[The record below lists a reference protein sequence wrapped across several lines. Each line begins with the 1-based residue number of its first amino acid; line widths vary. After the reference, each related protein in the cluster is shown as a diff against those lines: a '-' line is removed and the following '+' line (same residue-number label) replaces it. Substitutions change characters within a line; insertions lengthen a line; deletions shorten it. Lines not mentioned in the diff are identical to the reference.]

1 MPEIKF
7 VGCRLTNFTMAPQE
21 TKAVKRL
28 HCEAD
33 FTAKVAAWLGVKDPG
48 DWPGG
53 WDSITL
59 GAEDKTVTLATF
71 EPSDSAML
79 ALKFPLNVSLACDFK
94 LKRVKRG
101 EHTLVL
107 TIFSLKTSNPKAAS
121 EIERWMDTGGGAEC
135 TIIITYPKQSEI
147 DEAKSKESGQMPLGD
162 AEAAAKEAMAEAK
175 AGKKAN

>member
-7 VGCRLTNFTMAPQE
+7 VGCRLTHFTMAPQE

-33 FTAKVAAWLGVKDPG
+33 FTAKAARWLGVKEPG
-48 DWPGG
+48 EWPDG
-53 WDSITL
+53 WDSISL
-59 GAEDKTVTLATF
+59 GAEDKAVTMADF

-79 ALKFPLNVSLACDFK
+79 SLKFPLNVSLACDFK

-107 TIFSLKTSNPKAAS
+107 IGFSLKTSNPNAAA

-135 TIIITYPKQSEI
+135 TIVITYPKQSEI
-147 DEAKSKESGQMPLGD
+147 RALEREEKQGTLTEVG
-162 AEAAAKEAMAEAK
+162 
-175 AGKKAN
+175 